1 MPDDFATSDSFADF
15 IDDLTES
22 KTNENA
28 CHIDNPDC
36 EGCGS

>member
-1 MPDDFATSDSFADF
+1 MTDNFATSDSFADF
-15 IDDLTES
+15 IDDLTTS

-28 CHIDNPDC
+28 CSIDNPDC